1 MAEQTALEHVP
12 NFHHHGPQRND
23 MEHGARRGTPSR
35 LPYVAALVGMGLVVV
50 TAWVA
55 RDHYQPVIAGAVAPD
70 FRAADLAGNERG
82 LDDYRDHVVLLNI
95 WATWCAPC
103 REEMPSMQR
112 LHEAVDDPE
121 FHVVA
126 VSVDAKAPGVLG
138 YLGREGGDVSGFVE
152 ELGLTFDILLD
163 PSGEIAETYRT
174 TGLPET
180 FLIGRDGVIYR
191 KVAGGT
197 LWDAPQ
203 YMELVQRLLDS

>member
-1 MAEQTALEHVP
+1 
-12 NFHHHGPQRND
+12 
-23 MEHGARRGTPSR
+23 MEHGAGRRRPSR
-35 LPYVAALVGMGLVVV
+35 LPYVAALVGMGLIVA

-55 RDHYQPVIAGAVAPD
+55 RDRYQPVTAGAVAPD
-70 FRAADLAGNERG
+70 FQATDLSGAPRG

-112 LHEAVDDPE
+112 LHEAIDDE
-121 FHVVA
+121 NFRVVA
-126 VSVDAKAPGVLG
+126 VSVDADAPGALG
-138 YLGREGGDVSGFVE
+138 YLGRAGGDVPGFVE

-163 PSGEIAETYRT
+163 PSGEIGETYQT

-203 YMELVQRLLDS
+203 YRELVQRLLDS